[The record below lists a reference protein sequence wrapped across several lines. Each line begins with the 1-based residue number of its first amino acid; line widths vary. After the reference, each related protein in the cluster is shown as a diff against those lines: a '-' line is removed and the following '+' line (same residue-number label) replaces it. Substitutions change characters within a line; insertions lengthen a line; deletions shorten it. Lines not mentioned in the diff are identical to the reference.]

1 MPGWPRL
8 EVGTASGIT
17 SPQVGCGTLQSIPT
31 PPVPSPVAAC
41 GSVRRVG
48 WVHQTTLSLQSV
60 PGHAALS
67 PSKHNIQWKKNESN
81 NKSRLRPP
89 CCWHLSQGQEQPA
102 PPFQLGTVRWGRNG
116 ERKQNPKQQLS
127 NNCFL
132 QYVQSPAGR
141 ASPYSGPRGRVEH
154 GHAQLRLMA
163 PMSPSQAVGEAGEE
177 QGRPGRCRAEV
188 ECQPGESH
196 SGAGG
201 RGPES
206 PCPQSW
212 GAARSGDHLPPGP
225 GAPSPGTRLERG
237 PAWPHVPLAEP
248 KCACFL
254 LRPACS
260 LGKPP

>member
-1 MPGWPRL
+1 MGYSSTGGMWGSPKQPNP
-8 EVGTASGIT
+8 T
-17 SPQVGCGTLQSIPT
+17 SPQTRGCMWLCDRCGVGPSTH
-31 PPVPSPVAAC
+31 PVLAECAGQAA
-41 GSVRRVG
+41 
-48 WVHQTTLSLQSV
+48 
-60 PGHAALS
+60 PS

-89 CCWHLSQGQEQPA
+89 CCWHLNWGREQPV
-102 PPFQLGTVRWGRNG
+102 PPFQLGTVGWGRNG

-163 PMSPSQAVGEAGEE
+163 PMSPSQAVGEAGRE

-188 ECQPGESH
+188 ECRPGESR

-206 PCPQSW
+206 PCPLSW
-212 GAARSGDHLPPGP
+212 GTARSGDHLPPGP
-225 GAPSPGTRLERG
+225 GAPSTGTRLEQG
-237 PAWPHVPLAEP
+237 LAWLHVPLAEH

-260 LGKPP
+260 LGKLL